1 MHRYLMKTLHSLALV
16 AYALALAACTSSPQT
31 HFVPPEQRPASP
43 FGQPWPRNHVL
54 VLAYHDVQD
63 NDADQTFITV
73 RTPHL
78 VQHLAWLR
86 ENGYQAVS
94 VDQILQAR
102 NGGPD
107 LPEKAVLL
115 TFDDG
120 YTSFSTRVLPLL
132 QAYRWP
138 AVLAVVGAWADG
150 PPGKPIDFG
159 GKQVTRDHFLEWAA
173 IREIAESGLVELA
186 SHSDNLHY
194 GVPANPQGNTQPAA
208 ATRVYN
214 ALTGTYETDD
224 AYALR
229 IRNDAA
235 SISRKLQRISGRRP
249 RVWVWPYGEAN
260 GQAIKELRNQGYQ
273 LIMTLDWGL
282 ADIAHADNMPRL
294 LVSDD
299 PDAATFAAT
308 ALSMEE
314 QGQLRTVQISLDD
327 IYDPDQAATDRNLG
341 ALVQRIADLKI
352 NTVFLQ
358 ADADENG
365 DGLADAVYFPNRT
378 LTMKADL
385 FNRVAWQLRTRA
397 GVRVYA
403 SLSRSSNITSSEQ
416 IMLHEDMARYTNFIG
431 VLLDDTL
438 PEPLT
443 QKLAQRVRE
452 LRGPQVSIALRHVVS
467 ARADDMQH
475 TRTALDQFMQR
486 AMHSYDHA
494 VIVLP
499 STGAGSDKAGT
510 NVLIDSTVSLVSR
523 YPDVL
528 AHTVFTLQ
536 PTQSDASNPQPFSA
550 DDSIDLA
557 RDLLRLQRL
566 GAVNVGYAGDD
577 YINDQPRL
585 QRIRPVL
592 STAWY
597 PYK

>member
-1 MHRYLMKTLHSLALV
+1 MQMYLMKTLR
-16 AYALALAACTSSPQT
+16 YMALAAFILTLAACAGSPQT
-31 HFVPPEQRPASP
+31 HFVPPDQRPASP
-43 FGQPWPRNHVL
+43 FGQPWPKNHVL

-86 ENGYQAVS
+86 ENGYQPVS

-102 NGGPD
+102 SGGPD

-132 QAYRWP
+132 QAYHWP

-150 PPGKPIDFG
+150 PPGKSIDFG
-159 GKQVTRDHFLEWAA
+159 GKPVTRDHFLDWAA
-173 IREIAESGLVELA
+173 IRKVAESGLVEIA

-214 ALTGTYETDD
+214 ARTGLYETDD

-229 IRNDAA
+229 IRNDTA
-235 SISRKLQRISGRRP
+235 SISKKLQRITGRQP

-260 GQAIKELRNQGYQ
+260 GQAVAELRKQGYQ

-294 LVSDD
+294 LVSND

-314 QGQLRTVQISLDD
+314 QGQLRTVQIDLDD
-327 IYDPDQAATDRNLG
+327 IYNPDQAVTDRNLG

-365 DGLADAVYFPNRT
+365 DGLADAMYFPNRM
-378 LTMKADL
+378 LNMKADL

-403 SLSRSSNITSSEQ
+403 SLSRSNNLAASGQ
-416 IMLHEDMARYTNFIG
+416 IMLYEDLARYTNFIG
-431 VLLDDTL
+431 VLFEDTL

-443 QKLAQRVRE
+443 QQLAQRVRQ
-452 LRGPQVSIALRHVVS
+452 LRGPQVSTALRHVMS
-467 ARADDMQH
+467 PHADDKQ
-475 TRTALDQFMQR
+475 RNRVVLDQFMQR
-486 AMHSYDHA
+486 AMLSYDHA
-494 VIVLP
+494 VIALP
-499 STGAGSDKAGT
+499 LAGTGSDKAKTG
-510 NVLIDSTVSLVSR
+510 VLIDSTVALVSR
-523 YPDVL
+523 YRDAL

-536 PTQSDASNPQPFSA
+536 PTERDASNSQPFST
-550 DDSIDLA
+550 DNSIDLA
-557 RDLLRLQRL
+557 RDLLRLQRQ
-566 GAVNVGYAGDD
+566 GAGNVGYAGDD

-585 QRIRPVL
+585 QRIRPAL